1 MLQEVKKFW
10 KRMKKICVGKNLYS
24 GRHRFIYNEE
34 QAGIQIGRWKF
45 EIYENRLAGPS
56 FRVVALERN
65 IVEHNII
72 KLG

>member
-1 MLQEVKKFW
+1 M
-10 KRMKKICVGKNLYS
+10 R
-24 GRHRFIYNEE
+24 R
-34 QAGIQIGRWKF
+34 QAGIQIGQRKF

>member
-1 MLQEVKKFW
+1 MRRRPVFKL
-10 KRMKKICVGKNLYS
+10 
-24 GRHRFIYNEE
+24 
-34 QAGIQIGRWKF
+34 AGGKF